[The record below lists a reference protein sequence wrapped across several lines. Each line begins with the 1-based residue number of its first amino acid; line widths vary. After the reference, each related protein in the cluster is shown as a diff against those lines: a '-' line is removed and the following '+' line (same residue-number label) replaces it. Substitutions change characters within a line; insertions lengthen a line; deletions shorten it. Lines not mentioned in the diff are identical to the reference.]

1 MRRKRRT
8 RRRRATNTH
17 RNKRRR
23 GITRRNKRKRR
34 TKRRVKRGG
43 SRTLNSGNFEKN
55 VMKKLDE
62 IENYIT
68 QNQRCLGLVKK
79 TVSPPLF

>member
-43 SRTLNSGNFEKN
+43 SQTWNSGNFKKN
-55 VMKKLDE
+55 VMKNINNNMLSKSFYT
-62 IENYIT
+62 IY
-68 QNQRCLGLVKK
+68 QRV
-79 TVSPPLF
+79 TVTIVPQL